1 MKTTSIMAIAVL
13 LLATGC
19 DKRKTESGAT
29 GDSSKYGREAKEEE
43 EVYEV
48 TEADILKE
56 VQVGNVSY
64 PASAAEMSA
73 GYMASPA
80 SAESFV
86 KQKRTA
92 ADTVMNTEEY
102 DRIVENNFK
111 DAKAAPLST
120 FSIDVDNAS
129 YSNTRRII
137 ESGRLPEKGAVR
149 IEEFINY
156 FDYSYPQPKGN
167 DPFSVTTEVWDAPWA
182 AGHQLV
188 RIGLQG
194 KSPDYD
200 NLKPSNL
207 VFLLDTSGSMDSP
220 EKLPLLRES
229 FTTLA
234 GNLPKGSRVAIV
246 TYAGSAGLVLPS
258 TPIDNLDVI
267 KKALSGLKAGGSTA
281 GGEGLELAY
290 KTASENFIKD
300 GNNRVILA
308 TDGDFNVGVSSRS
321 GLMDLIEKNK
331 GKNIFLTICGFGM
344 GNYKDGTMEE
354 ISNWSDGN
362 YFYIDS
368 KKEAD
373 KVFGKELM
381 ANLFVIAKDV
391 KIQVEFNPAKVQAYR
406 LIGYENRVMNNEDFN
421 NDLKDAGELGAG
433 HRVTALYEV
442 VPVGVAFNMPGTD
455 KLKYQEVP
463 KVNGSSDELMT
474 VKLRYKPLNS
484 DKSLLIEKPVAA
496 QSEPWQQAGKD
507 SRFISAVAGFGM
519 LLRDSQYKGT
529 LTYDMVLNLAT
540 DAATDELKKE
550 FVSLVQQAAKLKR
563 ETTGK

>member
-1 MKTTSIMAIAVL
+1 MKTISFLVAAAVVL
-13 LLATGC
+13 LAAGC
-19 DKRKTESGAT
+19 GQSNRGSVLKGAKYHYVTTE
-29 GDSSKYGREAKEEE
+29 
-43 EVYEV
+43 V
-48 TEADILKE
+48 ADAA
-56 VQVGNVSY
+56 
-64 PASAAEMSA
+64 PAPN
-73 GYMASPA
+73 G
-80 SAESFV
+80 
-86 KQKRTA
+86 KA
-92 ADTVMNTEEY
+92 ADTLMNTEEY
-102 DRIVENNFK
+102 DQIVENDFK
-111 DAKAAPLST
+111 DAKTAPLST

-156 FDYSYPQPKGN
+156 FEYNYPQPE
-167 DPFSVTTEVWDAPWA
+167 DDQPFSVTTEVWDAPWA
-182 AGHQLV
+182 QGHQLV

-207 VFLLDTSGSMDSP
+207 VFLLDTSGSMESP

-229 FTTLA
+229 FITLA
-234 GNLPKGSRVAIV
+234 GNLPKGSRVSIV
-246 TYAGSAGLVLPS
+246 TYAGSAGLVLPG
-258 TPIDNLDVI
+258 TPIDELGKI
-267 KKALSGLKAGGSTA
+267 KEALSSLQAGGSTA
-281 GGEGLELAY
+281 GGAGLELAY

-321 GLMDLIEKNK
+321 GLMDLIQKNK
-331 GKNIFLTICGFGM
+331 GQNIFLTICGFGM

-354 ISNWSDGN
+354 LSNWSDGN

-373 KVFGKELM
+373 KVFGKELA

-421 NDLKDAGELGAG
+421 DDLKDAGELGAG

-442 VPVGVAFNMPGTD
+442 VPAGVAFNGPKTD
-455 KLKYQEVP
+455 ALKYQEAA
-463 KVNGSSDELMT
+463 KTTGTSNELMT
-474 VKLRYKPLNS
+474 VKLRYKPLQS
-484 DKSLLIEKPVAA
+484 TTSLLIEKPVAA
-496 QSEPWQQAGKD
+496 QSTPAGKD
-507 SRFISAVAGFGM
+507 GQFVSAVAGFGM
-519 LLRDSQYKGT
+519 LLRDSKYKGT
-529 LTYDMVLNLAT
+529 LTYDMVLKLANT
-540 DAATDELKKE
+540 ATAGTNDEYKKE
-550 FVSLVQQAAKLKR
+550 FISLVQQAAKIKPDVASR
-563 ETTGK
+563 